1 MPITHAMKNTVIE
14 IKKCKTD
21 DAIIK
26 MHNYLKREEKKIS
39 LCENYMSLLNL
50 NNAATTNVIK
60 YFE

>member
-26 MHNYLKREEKKIS
+26 MHNYLKREEKKKIS
-39 LCENYMSLLNL
+39 LCENYMSLLNV
-50 NNAATTNVIK
+50 NNAVTTNVI
-60 YFE
+60 

>member
-26 MHNYLKREEKKIS
+26 MHNYLKREEKKKS
-39 LCENYMSLLNL
+39 VC
-50 NNAATTNVIK
+50 AKTTCH
-60 YFE
+60 Y

>member
-26 MHNYLKREEKKIS
+26 MHNYLKREEKKNQFVRKPHVITE
-39 LCENYMSLLNL
+39 CE
-50 NNAATTNVIK
+50 
-60 YFE
+60 